1 MHTRMKSESEAS
13 IGGREFFW
21 SAVLS
26 QLKNRIE
33 IVESHDGESVEN
45 QRSKYRCKSIGDVKI
60 NDVSSKSKY
69 DYSSYDKKSR
79 R

>member
-13 IGGREFFW
+13 IGGSDFFW
-21 SAVLS
+21 GAVLS
-26 QLKNRIE
+26 QPKNRIE
-33 IVESHDGESVEN
+33 IVDSHDRESVEN
-45 QRSKYRCKSIGDVKI
+45 ERSKYRCKSIGDVKV